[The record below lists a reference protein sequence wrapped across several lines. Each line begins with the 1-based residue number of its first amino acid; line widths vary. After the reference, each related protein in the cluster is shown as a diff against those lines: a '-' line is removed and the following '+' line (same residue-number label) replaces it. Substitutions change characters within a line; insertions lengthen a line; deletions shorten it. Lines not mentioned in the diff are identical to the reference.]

1 MRPSCDPSKFVAEAV
16 KSIPPSGI
24 RRFFDL
30 VSGLEDVIS
39 LGVGEP
45 DFITPWHIREMCI
58 HSLEKGQTSYTSNAG
73 LPELRDE
80 LTKTYYR
87 RYGLDYNPA
96 SEVLITTGVSEALDI
111 AVRAVTNPGD
121 EIIVVQPSYVAYIP
135 SVVLAGGK
143 PVIVSTHRNDDFS
156 LTAES
161 LKPAITSK
169 TKAIILNFPNNPTG
183 AIMEQGGMEDI
194 ADLVVEN
201 DLFVISDEVYECLTY
216 EGKHVPFSSLE
227 GMKDRTVMLNGFSKA
242 YAMTGL
248 RLGFAMGAPNI
259 IHSMMMIH
267 QYSMLCAPITAQIGA
282 IEALRNGKV
291 EMERMVREYDRRRHF
306 IVKGFNSIGLECFNP
321 KGAFYAF
328 PYIGDTGLSSSDFA
342 ERLLNEKKVVTIPG
356 DVFGEAGEGFL
367 RCAYAASLDDL
378 KKAIGRMGDFVDG
391 LKRSTP
397 PP

>member
-1 MRPSCDPSKFVAEAV
+1 MRPPCDPSKFIAEAV

-30 VSGLEDVIS
+30 VSGLEDIIS

-58 HSLEKGQTSYTSNAG
+58 HSLEKGQTSYTSNYG

-80 LTKTYYR
+80 LTRTYYR

-96 SEVLITTGVSEALDI
+96 SEILITTGVSEALDI
-111 AVRAVTNPGD
+111 AIRAVVNPGD
-121 EIIVVQPSYVAYIP
+121 EVIVVQPSYVAYVP
-135 SVVLAGGK
+135 SVILAGGK
-143 PVIVSTHRNDDFS
+143 PVIVSTCREDDFS
-156 LTAES
+156 LTAEA

-169 TKAIILNFPNNPTG
+169 TKAIVLNFPNNPTG
-183 AIMEQGGMEDI
+183 AIMQQEGMEDI

-216 EGKHVPFSSLE
+216 EGTHVPFSSLE

-248 RLGFAMGAPNI
+248 RLGFAMGAPDI

-267 QYSMLCAPITAQIGA
+267 QYCMLCAPITAQVGA
-282 IEALRNGKV
+282 IEALRNGKG

-306 IVKGFNSIGLECFNP
+306 IVKGFNSIGLECCNP
-321 KGAFYAF
+321 RGAFYAF
-328 PYIGDTGLSSSDFA
+328 PYIGGTGLSSSDFA
-342 ERLLNEKKVVTIPG
+342 ERLLDEKKVVTIPG

-367 RCAYAASLDDL
+367 RCAYAASLEDIR
-378 KKAIGRMGDFVDG
+378 KAIERMGDFVDG
-391 LKRSTP
+391 LKQ
-397 PP
+397 

>member
-1 MRPSCDPSKFVAEAV
+1 MFCLRPPCDPSKFVADAV
-16 KSIPPSGI
+16 KNIPPSGI

-30 VSGLEDVIS
+30 VSGLEDIVS

-45 DFITPWHIREMCI
+45 DFITPWHIRE
-58 HSLEKGQTSYTSNAG
+58 GQTSYTSNYG
-73 LPELRDE
+73 LPDLRDA
-80 LTKTYYR
+80 LSRTYYK
-87 RYGLDYNPA
+87 RYELDYDPS
-96 SEVLITTGVSEALDI
+96 SEILITTGVSEALDI
-111 AVRAVTNPGD
+111 AVRTVVNPGD
-121 EIIVVQPSYVAYIP
+121 EVIILQPSYVAYVP
-135 SVVLAGGK
+135 SVILAGGK
-143 PVIVSTHRNDDFS
+143 PVIVSTYREDDFS
-156 LTAES
+156 LTAET
-161 LKPAITSK
+161 LKPAITDK

-183 AIMEQGGMEDI
+183 AIMTQEELEGI

-216 EGKHVPFSSLE
+216 EGKHVPFSSLD

-248 RLGFAMGAPNI
+248 RLGFAMGSPEI

-282 IEALRNGKV
+282 IEALRNGNE

-306 IVKGFNSIGLECFNP
+306 IVRGFNRIGLECCNP

-328 PYIGDTGLSSSDFA
+328 PYIGNTGLSSSEFA
-342 ERLLNEKKVVTIPG
+342 ERLLDEKKVVTIPG

-367 RCAYAASLDDL
+367 RCAYAASIDDIRKALD
-378 KKAIGRMGDFVDG
+378 RMEDFVDG
-391 LKRSTP
+391 LKQ
-397 PP
+397 

>member
-1 MRPSCDPSKFVAEAV
+1 MRPPCDPSKFIAEAV

-30 VSGLEDVIS
+30 VSGLEDVVS

-58 HSLEKGQTSYTSNAG
+58 HSLEKGQTSYTSNYG

-80 LTKTYYR
+80 LARTYYR
-87 RYGLDYNPA
+87 RYGLDYDPT
-96 SEVLITTGVSEALDI
+96 SEILITTGVSEALDI
-111 AVRAVTNPGD
+111 AIRAVVNPGD
-121 EIIVVQPSYVAYIP
+121 EVIVVQPSYVAYVP
-135 SVVLAGGK
+135 SVILAGGK
-143 PVIVSTHRNDDFS
+143 PVIVSTHREDEFS
-156 LTAES
+156 LTAEA

-169 TKAIILNFPNNPTG
+169 TKAIVLNFPNNPTG
-183 AIMEQGGMEDI
+183 AIMQQEGMEDI

-216 EGKHVPFSSLE
+216 EGTHVPFSSLD

-248 RLGFAMGAPNI
+248 RLGFAMGAPDI

-267 QYSMLCAPITAQIGA
+267 QYSMLCAPITAQVGA
-282 IEALRNGKV
+282 IEALRNGKG

-306 IVKGFNSIGLECFNP
+306 IIKGFNSIGLECCNP

-328 PYIGDTGLSSSDFA
+328 PYIGDTGLSSSDFS
-342 ERLLNEKKVVTIPG
+342 ERLLNEKRVVTIPG

-367 RCAYAASLDDL
+367 RCAYAASLEDI
-378 KKAIGRMGDFVDG
+378 KKAIERMGDFVDK
-391 LKRSTP
+391 L
-397 PP
+397 

>member
-1 MRPSCDPSKFVAEAV
+1 MRPPCDPSKFIAETV
-16 KSIPPSGI
+16 KNIPPSGI

-58 HSLEKGQTSYTSNAG
+58 HSLETGQTSYTSNYG

-80 LTKTYYR
+80 LTRTYYR
-87 RYGLDYNPA
+87 RYGLDYDPG
-96 SEVLITTGVSEALDI
+96 SEILITTGVSEALDI
-111 AVRAVTNPGD
+111 AIRAVTNPGD
-121 EIIVVQPSYVAYIP
+121 EVIVVQPSYVAYVP
-135 SVVLAGGK
+135 SVILAGGK
-143 PVIVSTHRNDDFS
+143 PVIVPTYKDDDFS
-156 LTAES
+156 LTAEA
-161 LKPAITSK
+161 LKPAITNK

-183 AIMEQGGMEDI
+183 AIMTKEDLEDI

-216 EGKHVPFSSLE
+216 SGSHVPVSSLE
-227 GMKDRTVMLNGFSKA
+227 GMKERTVMLNGFSKA

-248 RLGFAMGAPNI
+248 RLGFAMGPTEI

-267 QYSMLCAPITAQIGA
+267 QYCMLCAPITAQVGA
-282 IEALRNGKV
+282 IEALRNGKA

-306 IVKGFNSIGLECFNP
+306 IVRGFNNIGLECCNP

-328 PYIGDTGLSSSDFA
+328 PYIGSTGLSSSEFA
-342 ERLLNEKKVVTIPG
+342 ERLLDEKKVVTIPG

-367 RCAYAASLDDL
+367 RCAYAASMDDL
-378 KKAIGRMGDFVDG
+378 RKAIDRMGDFVDR
-391 LKRSTP
+391 LKQ
-397 PP
+397 

>member
-1 MRPSCDPSKFVAEAV
+1 MRPPCDPSKFIAETV
-16 KSIPPSGI
+16 KNIPPSGI

-58 HSLEKGQTSYTSNAG
+58 HSLEKGQTSYTSNYG

-80 LTKTYYR
+80 LTRTYYR
-87 RYGLDYNPA
+87 RYGLDYDPG
-96 SEVLITTGVSEALDI
+96 SQILITTGVSEALDI
-111 AVRAVTNPGD
+111 AIRAVTNPGD
-121 EIIVVQPSYVAYIP
+121 EVIVVQPSYVAYVP
-135 SVVLAGGK
+135 SVILAGGK
-143 PVIVSTHRNDDFS
+143 PVIVPTYRDDDFS
-156 LTAES
+156 LTAEA
-161 LKPAITSK
+161 LKPAITNK

-183 AIMEQGGMEDI
+183 AIMTKDELEDI

-216 EGKHVPFSSLE
+216 NGSHVPVSSLE
-227 GMKDRTVMLNGFSKA
+227 GIKERTVMLNGFSKA

-248 RLGFAMGAPNI
+248 RLGFAMGPSEI

-267 QYSMLCAPITAQIGA
+267 QYCMLCAPITAQVGA
-282 IEALRNGKV
+282 IEALRNGKT

-306 IVKGFNSIGLECFNP
+306 IVRGFNSIGLECCNP

-328 PYIGDTGLSSSDFA
+328 PYIGSTGLSSSEFA
-342 ERLLNEKKVVTIPG
+342 ERLLDEKKVVTIPG
-356 DVFGEAGEGFL
+356 DVFGDAGEGFL
-367 RCAYAASLDDL
+367 RCAYAASMEDL
-378 KKAIGRMGDFVDG
+378 RKAVDRMGDFVDG
-391 LKRSTP
+391 LKQ
-397 PP
+397 

>member
-1 MRPSCDPSKFVAEAV
+1 MRPPCDPSKFIAEAV

-30 VSGLEDVIS
+30 VSGLEDVVS

-58 HSLEKGQTSYTSNAG
+58 HSLEKGQTSYTSNYG

-80 LTKTYYR
+80 LTRTYYK
-87 RYGLDYNPA
+87 RYGLDYDPA
-96 SEVLITTGVSEALDI
+96 SEILITTGVSEALDI
-111 AVRAVTNPGD
+111 AIRAVVNPGD
-121 EIIVVQPSYVAYIP
+121 EVIVVQPSYVAYVP
-135 SVVLAGGK
+135 SVILAGGK
-143 PVIVSTHRNDDFS
+143 PVIVSTHRDDDFS
-156 LTAES
+156 LTAEA

-169 TKAIILNFPNNPTG
+169 TKAIVLNFPNNPTG
-183 AIMEQGGMEDI
+183 AIMQQEGMEDI

-216 EGKHVPFSSLE
+216 EGTHVPFSSLE

-248 RLGFAMGAPNI
+248 RLGFAMGAPDI

-267 QYSMLCAPITAQIGA
+267 QYCMLCAPITAQIGA
-282 IEALRNGKV
+282 IEALRNGKG

-306 IVKGFNSIGLECFNP
+306 IMKGFNSIGLECCSP

-356 DVFGEAGEGFL
+356 DAFGEAGEGFL
-367 RCAYAASLDDL
+367 RCAYAASLDDI
-378 KKAIGRMGDFVDG
+378 KKAIERMGDFLDK
-391 LKRSTP
+391 LKQ
-397 PP
+397 

>member
-1 MRPSCDPSKFVAEAV
+1 LRSPCDPSKFVAEAV
-16 KSIPPSGI
+16 KNIPPSGI

-30 VSGLEDVIS
+30 VSGLEDIIS

-58 HSLEKGQTSYTSNAG
+58 HSLEKGQTSYTSNYG
-73 LPELRDE
+73 LQELRDE
-80 LTKTYYR
+80 LTRTYYR
-87 RYGLDYNPA
+87 RYGLDYDPA
-96 SEVLITTGVSEALDI
+96 SEILITTGVSEALDI
-111 AVRAVTNPGD
+111 AVRAVVNPGD
-121 EIIVVQPSYVAYIP
+121 EVIVVQPSYVAYVP

-143 PVIVSTHRNDDFS
+143 PVIVPTYVDDDFS
-156 LTAES
+156 LTAEV
-161 LKPAITSK
+161 LKPAITNK

-183 AIMEQGGMEDI
+183 AVMTQEELEDI

-216 EGKHVPFSSLE
+216 DGRHVPVSSLE

-248 RLGFAMGAPNI
+248 RLGFAMGSPEI

-267 QYSMLCAPITAQIGA
+267 QYCMLCAPITAQVGA

-291 EMERMVREYDRRRHF
+291 EMERMVREYNRRRHF
-306 IVKGFNSIGLECFNP
+306 IVRGFNRIGLECRNP

-328 PYIGDTGLSSSDFA
+328 PYVGGTGLSSSDFA

-367 RCAYAASLDDL
+367 RCAYAASMDDIR
-378 KKAIGRMGDFVDG
+378 KAIERMGDFVDG
-391 LKRSTP
+391 LKQ
-397 PP
+397 

>member
-1 MRPSCDPSKFVAEAV
+1 LRPPCDPSKFIAEKV
-16 KSIPPSGI
+16 KNIPPSGI

-58 HSLEKGQTSYTSNAG
+58 HSLEKGQTSYTSNYG
-73 LPELRDE
+73 LSELRDE
-80 LTKTYYR
+80 LTRTYYR
-87 RYGLDYNPA
+87 RYGLDYDPW
-96 SEVLITTGVSEALDI
+96 SEILITTGVSEALDI

-121 EIIVVQPSYVAYIP
+121 EIIVVQPSYVAYVP

-143 PVIVSTHRNDDFS
+143 PVIVPTYKDDDFS
-156 LTAES
+156 LTAEA
-161 LKPAITSK
+161 LKPAITDK

-183 AIMEQGGMEDI
+183 AVMTKEELEDI

-216 EGKHVPFSSLE
+216 EALHVPVSSLE
-227 GMKDRTVMLNGFSKA
+227 GMRERTIMLNGFSKA

-248 RLGFAMGAPNI
+248 RLGFAMGPSEI

-267 QYSMLCAPITAQIGA
+267 QYCMLCAPITAQVGA
-282 IEALRNGKV
+282 IEALRNGKG

-306 IVKGFNSIGLECFNP
+306 IVKGFNNIGLECSSP

-328 PYIGDTGLSSSDFA
+328 PYIGGTGLSSSEFA
-342 ERLLNEKKVVTIPG
+342 ERLLDQKKVVTIPG

-367 RCAYAASLDDL
+367 RCAYAASMDDL
-378 KKAIGRMGDFVDG
+378 RKAIDRMGDFVDR
-391 LKRSTP
+391 LKE
-397 PP
+397 

>member
-1 MRPSCDPSKFVAEAV
+1 MRPPCDPSKFVAEAV

-30 VSGLEDVIS
+30 VSGLEDIIS

-58 HSLEKGQTSYTSNAG
+58 HSLEKGQTSYTSNYG

-80 LTKTYYR
+80 LTRTYYR

-96 SEVLITTGVSEALDI
+96 SEILITTGVSEGLDLAI
-111 AVRAVTNPGD
+111 RAVVNPGD
-121 EIIVVQPSYVAYIP
+121 EVIVVQPSYVAYVP
-135 SVVLAGGK
+135 SVILAGGK
-143 PVIVSTHRNDDFS
+143 PIIVSTHRDDDFS
-156 LTAES
+156 LTAEA

-169 TKAIILNFPNNPTG
+169 TKAIVLNFPNNPTG
-183 AIMEQGGMEDI
+183 AIMEQEGMEDI

-216 EGKHVPFSSLE
+216 GGNHIPFSSLE
-227 GMKDRTVMLNGFSKA
+227 GMRDRVVMLNGFSKA

-248 RLGFAMGAPNI
+248 RLGFAMGAPDI

-267 QYSMLCAPITAQIGA
+267 QYSMLCAPITAQVGA
-282 IEALRNGKV
+282 IEALRNGKG

-306 IVKGFNSIGLECFNP
+306 IVKGFNSIGLECCNP

-328 PYIGDTGLSSSDFA
+328 PYIGNTGLSSSDFA

-378 KKAIGRMGDFVDG
+378 RKAVERMGDFVDG
-391 LKRSTP
+391 LKQ
-397 PP
+397 

>member
-1 MRPSCDPSKFVAEAV
+1 MRPPCDPSKFVAEAV
-16 KSIPPSGI
+16 KNIPPSGI

-58 HSLEKGQTSYTSNAG
+58 HSLEKGQTSYTSNYG
-73 LPELRDE
+73 LPELRNE
-80 LTKTYYR
+80 LTRTYYR
-87 RYGLDYNPA
+87 RYGLDYDPG
-96 SEVLITTGVSEALDI
+96 SEILITTGVSEALDI
-111 AVRAVTNPGD
+111 AVRAVVNPGD
-121 EIIVVQPSYVAYIP
+121 EVIVVQPSYVAYVP
-135 SVVLAGGK
+135 SVILAGGK
-143 PVIVSTHRNDDFS
+143 PVIVPTYRDDDFR
-156 LTAES
+156 LTAEA
-161 LKPAITSK
+161 LKSAITNK

-183 AIMEQGGMEDI
+183 AIMTQEGLEDI

-216 EGKHVPFSSLE
+216 GSKHVPVSSLE

-248 RLGFAMGAPNI
+248 RLGFAMGSSEI

-267 QYSMLCAPITAQIGA
+267 QYSMLCAPITAQVGA
-282 IEALRNGKV
+282 IEALRNGKE

-306 IVKGFNSIGLECFNP
+306 IVRGFNNIGLECGNP

-328 PYIGDTGLSSSDFA
+328 PYVGSTGLSSSEFA
-342 ERLLNEKKVVTIPG
+342 ERLLDEKKVVTIPG

-367 RCAYAASLDDL
+367 RCAYAASMDDL
-378 KKAIGRMGDFVDG
+378 RKAIDRMGDFVDG
-391 LKRSTP
+391 LKQ
-397 PP
+397 

>member
-1 MRPSCDPSKFVAEAV
+1 LRPPCDPSKFIAETV
-16 KSIPPSGI
+16 KNIPPSGI

-58 HSLEKGQTSYTSNAG
+58 HSLEKGQTSYTSNYG

-80 LTKTYYR
+80 LTRTYYR
-87 RYGLDYNPA
+87 RYGLDYDPG
-96 SEVLITTGVSEALDI
+96 SQILITTGVSEALDI
-111 AVRAVTNPGD
+111 AIRAVTNPGD
-121 EIIVVQPSYVAYIP
+121 EVIVVQPSYVAYVP
-135 SVVLAGGK
+135 SVILAGGK
-143 PVIVSTHRNDDFS
+143 PVIVPTYRDDDFS
-156 LTAES
+156 LTAEA
-161 LKPAITSK
+161 LKPAITNK

-183 AIMEQGGMEDI
+183 AIMTKDELEDI

-216 EGKHVPFSSLE
+216 NGSHVPVSSLE
-227 GMKDRTVMLNGFSKA
+227 GIKERTVMLNGFSKA

-248 RLGFAMGAPNI
+248 RLGFAMGPSEI

-267 QYSMLCAPITAQIGA
+267 QYCMLCAPITAQVGA
-282 IEALRNGKV
+282 IEALRNGKT

-306 IVKGFNSIGLECFNP
+306 IVRGFNSIGLECCNP

-328 PYIGDTGLSSSDFA
+328 PYIGSTGLSSSEFA
-342 ERLLNEKKVVTIPG
+342 EHLLDEKKVVTIPG
-356 DVFGEAGEGFL
+356 DVFGDAGEGFL
-367 RCAYAASLDDL
+367 RCAYAASMEDL
-378 KKAIGRMGDFVDG
+378 RKAVDRMGDFVDG
-391 LKRSTP
+391 LKQ
-397 PP
+397 

>member
-1 MRPSCDPSKFVAEAV
+1 LRPPCDPSKFVAEAV

-30 VSGLEDVIS
+30 VSGLEDIIS

-58 HSLEKGQTSYTSNAG
+58 HSLEKGQTSYTSNSG

-80 LTKTYYR
+80 LTRTYYR
-87 RYGLDYNPA
+87 RYGLDYDPA
-96 SEVLITTGVSEALDI
+96 SETLITTGVSEALDI
-111 AVRAVTNPGD
+111 AIRAVVNPG
-121 EIIVVQPSYVAYIP
+121 EEVIVVQPSYVAYVP
-135 SVVLAGGK
+135 SVILAGGK
-143 PVIVSTHRNDDFS
+143 PVIVSTHREDDFS
-156 LTAES
+156 LTAEA

-169 TKAIILNFPNNPTG
+169 TKAIVLNFPNNPTG
-183 AIMEQGGMEDI
+183 AIMEQEGMEDI

-216 EGKHVPFSSLE
+216 EGSHVPFSSLE

-248 RLGFAMGAPNI
+248 RLGFAMGAPDI

-282 IEALRNGKV
+282 IEALRNGKR

-328 PYIGDTGLSSSDFA
+328 PYVGDTGLSSSDFA
-342 ERLLNEKKVVTIPG
+342 ECLLNEKKVVTIPG
-356 DVFGEAGEGFL
+356 EVFGEAGEGFL

-378 KKAIGRMGDFVDG
+378 RKAVERMGDFVDG
-391 LKRSTP
+391 LKR
-397 PP
+397 

>member
-1 MRPSCDPSKFVAEAV
+1 LRPPCDPSKFVAEAV

-30 VSGLEDVIS
+30 VSGLEDIIS

-58 HSLEKGQTSYTSNAG
+58 HSLEKGQTSYTSNSG

-80 LTKTYYR
+80 LTRTYYR

-96 SEVLITTGVSEALDI
+96 SEILITTGVSEALDI
-111 AVRAVTNPGD
+111 AVRAVVNPGD
-121 EIIVVQPSYVAYIP
+121 EVIVVQPSYVAYVP
-135 SVVLAGGK
+135 SVILAGGK
-143 PVIVSTHRNDDFS
+143 PVIVSTHREDDFS
-156 LTAES
+156 LTAEA

-183 AIMEQGGMEDI
+183 AIMEQEGMEDI

-216 EGKHVPFSSLE
+216 GGKHVPFSSLE

-248 RLGFAMGAPNI
+248 RLGFAMGAPDI

-282 IEALRNGKV
+282 IEALRNGKR
-291 EMERMVREYDRRRHF
+291 EMERMTREYDRRRHF
-306 IVKGFNSIGLECFNP
+306 IVKGFNSIGLECCNP

-356 DVFGEAGEGFL
+356 EVFGEAGEGFL

-378 KKAIGRMGDFVDG
+378 RKAVERMGDFVDG
-391 LKRSTP
+391 LKR
-397 PP
+397 

>member
-1 MRPSCDPSKFVAEAV
+1 LRPPCDPSKFVAEAV
-16 KSIPPSGI
+16 KNIPPSGI

-30 VSGLEDVIS
+30 VSGLEDIIS

-58 HSLEKGQTSYTSNAG
+58 HSLEKGETSYTSNYG

-80 LTKTYYR
+80 LSRTYYR
-87 RYGLDYNPA
+87 RYSLDYNPA
-96 SEVLITTGVSEALDI
+96 SEILVTTGVSEALDI
-111 AVRAVTNPGD
+111 AIRAVTNPGD
-121 EIIVVQPSYVAYIP
+121 EVIVVQPSYVAYVP

-143 PVIVSTHRNDDFS
+143 PVIVPTYMKDNFS
-156 LTAES
+156 LTAEA
-161 LKPAITSK
+161 LKPAITDK
-169 TKAIILNFPNNPTG
+169 TKAIVLNFPNNPTG
-183 AIMEQGGMEDI
+183 AIMTKDGMEEI

-216 EGKHVPFSSLE
+216 EGTHVPFSSLD
-227 GMKDRTVMLNGFSKA
+227 GMKDRVVMLNGFSKA

-248 RLGFAMGAPNI
+248 RLGFAMGSPEI

-267 QYSMLCAPITAQIGA
+267 QYSMMCAPTTAQIGA
-282 IEALRNGKV
+282 IEALRNGKE

-328 PYIGDTGLSSSDFA
+328 PYIGNTGLSSSEFS

-356 DVFGEAGEGFL
+356 DVFGESGEGFL
-367 RCAYAASLDDL
+367 RCAYAASRDDI
-378 KKAIGRMGDFVDG
+378 KKAIERMGDFVDG
-391 LKRSTP
+391 LKH
-397 PP
+397 

>member
-1 MRPSCDPSKFVAEAV
+1 LRPPCDPSKFVAEAV

-30 VSGLEDVIS
+30 VSGLEDIIS

-58 HSLEKGQTSYTSNAG
+58 HSLEKGQTSYTSNYG
-73 LPELRDE
+73 LPELRNE
-80 LTKTYYR
+80 LARTYYR
-87 RYGLDYNPA
+87 RYGLDYDPA
-96 SEVLITTGVSEALDI
+96 SEILVTTGVSEALDI
-111 AVRAVTNPGD
+111 AVRAVVNPG
-121 EIIVVQPSYVAYIP
+121 EEVIVVQPSYVAYVP
-135 SVVLAGGK
+135 SVILAGGK
-143 PVIVSTHRNDDFS
+143 PVIVSTHREDDFS
-156 LTAES
+156 LTAEA

-183 AIMEQGGMEDI
+183 AIMEQEGMEDI

-216 EGKHVPFSSLE
+216 EGTHVPFSSLE
-227 GMKDRTVMLNGFSKA
+227 GLKDRTVMLNGFSKS

-248 RLGFAMGAPNI
+248 RLGFAMGAPDI

-267 QYSMLCAPITAQIGA
+267 QYSMLCAPITAQVGA
-282 IEALRNGKV
+282 IEALRNGKE
-291 EMERMVREYDRRRHF
+291 EMERMVREYDRRRRF
-306 IVKGFNSIGLECFNP
+306 IVKGFNSIGLECCNP

-328 PYIGDTGLSSSDFA
+328 PYVGGTGLSSSDFA
-342 ERLLNEKKVVTIPG
+342 ERLLDEKKVVTIPG

-367 RCAYAASLDDL
+367 RCAYAASLDDIR
-378 KKAIGRMGDFVDG
+378 KAIERMGDFVEG
-391 LKRSTP
+391 LKQ
-397 PP
+397 

>member
-1 MRPSCDPSKFVAEAV
+1 MRPPCDPSKFVAEAV
-16 KSIPPSGI
+16 KNIPPSGI

-58 HSLEKGQTSYTSNAG
+58 HSLEKGQTSYTSNYG
-73 LPELRDE
+73 LPELRNE
-80 LTKTYYR
+80 LTRTYYR
-87 RYGLDYNPA
+87 RYGLDYDPG
-96 SEVLITTGVSEALDI
+96 SEILITTGVSEALDI
-111 AVRAVTNPGD
+111 AVRAVVNPGD
-121 EIIVVQPSYVAYIP
+121 EVIVVQPSYVAYVP
-135 SVVLAGGK
+135 SVILAGGK
-143 PVIVSTHRNDDFS
+143 PVIVPTYRDDDFS
-156 LTAES
+156 LTAEA
-161 LKPAITSK
+161 LKSAITNK

-183 AIMEQGGMEDI
+183 AIMTQEGLEDI

-216 EGKHVPFSSLE
+216 GSKHVPVSSLE

-248 RLGFAMGAPNI
+248 RLGFAMGSSEI

-267 QYSMLCAPITAQIGA
+267 QYSMLCAPITAQVGA
-282 IEALRNGKV
+282 IEALRNGKE

-306 IVKGFNSIGLECFNP
+306 IVRGFNNIGLECGNP

-328 PYIGDTGLSSSDFA
+328 PYVGSTGLSSSEFA
-342 ERLLNEKKVVTIPG
+342 ERLLDEKKVVTIPG

-367 RCAYAASLDDL
+367 RCAYAASMDDL
-378 KKAIGRMGDFVDG
+378 RKAIDRMGDFVDG
-391 LKRSTP
+391 LKQ
-397 PP
+397 

>member
-1 MRPSCDPSKFVAEAV
+1 VRPTCDPSKFVAEVV
-16 KSIPPSGI
+16 KGVPPSGI

-30 VSGLEDVIS
+30 VSGLEDIIS

-58 HSLEKGQTSYTSNAG
+58 HSLEKGYTSYTSNYG
-73 LPELRDE
+73 LQELRDE
-80 LTKTYYR
+80 LSKTYYK
-87 RYGLDYNPA
+87 RYGLNYDPG
-96 SEVLITTGVSEALDI
+96 SEILITTGVSEALDI
-111 AVRAVTNPGD
+111 AVRTVVNPGD
-121 EIIVVQPSYVAYIP
+121 EVIVVQPTYVAYVP
-135 SVVLAGGK
+135 AVGLAGGK
-143 PVIVSTHRNDDFS
+143 PVIVSTHRDDEFS
-156 LTAES
+156 LTAEA
-161 LKPAITSK
+161 LKPAISNK

-183 AIMEQGGMEDI
+183 AIMGQEALEEI

-216 EGKHVPFSSLE
+216 EGKHIPFSSLE
-227 GMKDRTVMLNGFSKA
+227 GMKERTVMLNGFSKA

-248 RLGFAMGAPNI
+248 RLGFAMGAKEI

-282 IEALRNGKV
+282 IEALRNGKE
-291 EMERMVREYDRRRHF
+291 EMERMIREYDRRRHF
-306 IVKGFNSIGLECFNP
+306 IVKGFNSIGLDCCNP

-342 ERLLNEKKVVTIPG
+342 ERLLNEKKVVAIPG

-367 RCAYAASLDDL
+367 RCAYAASMDDL
-378 KKAIGRMGDFVDG
+378 KKAIERIGDFVDG
-391 LKRSTP
+391 LKL
-397 PP
+397 

>member
-1 MRPSCDPSKFVAEAV
+1 LRPPCDPSKFIAETV
-16 KSIPPSGI
+16 KNIPPSGI

-58 HSLEKGQTSYTSNAG
+58 HSLEKGQTSYTSNYG

-80 LTKTYYR
+80 LTRTYYR
-87 RYGLDYNPA
+87 RYGLDYDPG
-96 SEVLITTGVSEALDI
+96 SQILITTGVSEALDI
-111 AVRAVTNPGD
+111 AIRAVTNPGD
-121 EIIVVQPSYVAYIP
+121 EVIVVQPSYVAYVP
-135 SVVLAGGK
+135 SVILAGGK
-143 PVIVSTHRNDDFS
+143 PVIVPTYRDDDFS
-156 LTAES
+156 LTAEA
-161 LKPAITSK
+161 LKPAITNK

-183 AIMEQGGMEDI
+183 AIMTKDELEDI

-216 EGKHVPFSSLE
+216 NGSHVPVSSLE
-227 GMKDRTVMLNGFSKA
+227 GIKERTVMLNGFSKA

-248 RLGFAMGAPNI
+248 RLGFAMGPSEI

-267 QYSMLCAPITAQIGA
+267 QYCMLCAPITAQVGA
-282 IEALRNGKV
+282 IEALRNGKT

-306 IVKGFNSIGLECFNP
+306 IVRGFNNIGLECCNP

-328 PYIGDTGLSSSDFA
+328 PYIGGTGLSSSEFA
-342 ERLLNEKKVVTIPG
+342 ERLLDEKKVVTIPG
-356 DVFGEAGEGFL
+356 DVFGDAGEGFL
-367 RCAYAASLDDL
+367 RCAYAASMDDL
-378 KKAIGRMGDFVDG
+378 RRAIDRMGDFVDG
-391 LKRSTP
+391 LKQ
-397 PP
+397 